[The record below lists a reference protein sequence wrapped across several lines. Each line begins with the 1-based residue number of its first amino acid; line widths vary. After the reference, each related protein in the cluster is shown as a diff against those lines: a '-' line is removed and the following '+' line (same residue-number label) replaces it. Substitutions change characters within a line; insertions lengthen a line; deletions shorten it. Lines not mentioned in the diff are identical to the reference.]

1 MTRRQILAT
10 LALLFSPA
18 LAMAHP
24 GHEAA
29 GLLAG
34 LAHPLTGLDHL
45 LAMLAVGLWAAQQ
58 QGAARWALPLAFVGS
73 MLAGAVLGNSGVTL
87 PWTESAIA
95 ASVMAFSLLVVVAA
109 RLPMLA
115 ALCLTAV
122 FALFHGVAHIQELPA
137 TGSVLSYASGF
148 LLATAGLQAFGFAL
162 LRWLPEAAAPWL
174 RASAG
179 ISAAAGCWLLA
190 S

>member
-1 MTRRQILAT
+1 MTRRQIFAT

-24 GHEAA
+24 GHDAT

-34 LAHPLTGLDHL
+34 LGHPLAGLDHL

-58 QGAARWALPLAFVGS
+58 QGAACRALPLTFVGS
-73 MLAGAVLGNSGVTL
+73 MLAGAVLGYSGIAL
-87 PWTESAIA
+87 PGTESAIA

-109 RLPMLA
+109 RLPLA
-115 ALCLTAV
+115 VAVSLTAA

-137 TGSVLSYASGF
+137 NGSVASYASGF
-148 LLATAGLQAFGFAL
+148 LLATAGLQALGFAL
-162 LRWLPEAAAPWL
+162 LRWLPAAAAPWL

-179 ISAAAGCWLLA
+179 ISAAAGGWLLLG
-190 S
+190 